1 MWAAG
6 AVFCL
11 GLELGCA
18 APERPTERSDAPA
31 AGLSDPAP
39 VASGSPLSAL
49 PALEELPASPSF
61 AGTLEFPFL
70 PGEPAGASVSI
81 GDTTHGRV
89 VQSKELL
96 ESDRLKILP
105 RQKERDLRYG
115 TDGLIGAIGF
125 ASQRLYEKTHTP
137 LWVGNVGRR
146 DGGDIEWSVSHNA
159 GRDADLAFAYKDP
172 VSGKP
177 VDPPDLVPVGRDGLS
192 ADRKLAFDAARTW
205 IVVRALLEYDGASLQ
220 YLFVSEPL
228 KKRLLEHAKASGE
241 PAKLIDQAAEVLRQP
256 VGAAPHD
263 DHLHVRVYCSA
274 LDVAGGCVD
283 FGMVHPYAR
292 VHDGERGKAR
302 QRALAALGDASP
314 EVRRRALL
322 RLGLIG
328 ERGDVETAQRFV
340 RDAAPEVRVAAVE
353 LTAALG
359 AEPDVGGL
367 AHRFSEETD
376 PAVLAAL
383 IDAIGRLGGPAAG
396 PFLRDLMLACDSA
409 PISADKLAGAFSTGF
424 EVPSEGACEAH
435 LLFAPRPI
443 AARPLDRGGLLVMA
457 ARAARFADRVE
468 PIEPLIRLVDP
479 ARPEL
484 AGVALESL
492 SFVTNQRLWQD
503 RDPRPLEKR
512 LTEAHERYARL
523 STTLGKAGRES
534 WLINGFGSRGYSVR
548 SLDRRSAWEL
558 VRALADEPHLAYN
571 ARATLARLLDQPRA
585 VVHFGPGD
593 ACRHLYGLLWE
604 HRRDLHLEAPND
616 AQRAACGAARE
627 KEKDRLRED

>member
-1 MWAAG
+1 MPAD
-6 AVFCL
+6 
-11 GLELGCA
+11 
-18 APERPTERSDAPA
+18 RTDAQPA
-31 AGLSDPAP
+31 SSADTSSL
-39 VASGSPLSAL
+39 VASSSPLS
-49 PALEELPASPSF
+49 ELPTTNDLPTPPLF
-61 AGTLEFPFL
+61 AGAQEFPFL
-70 PGEPAGASVSI
+70 PGEPSQASVSI

-89 VQSKELL
+89 VHSKELV
-96 ESDRLKILP
+96 ESERLKILP
-105 RQKERDLRYG
+105 RQKERDLKYG
-115 TDGLIGAIGF
+115 TDGLVGAIGF
-125 ASQRLYEKTHTP
+125 AAQRLFEKTHTP
-137 LWVGNVGRR
+137 LWIGNIGRR

-159 GRDADLAFAYKDP
+159 GRDADIAFAYKDP

-177 VDPPDLVPVGRDGLS
+177 VDPPDLVPIGRDGLS

-228 KKRLLEHAKASGE
+228 KKKLLEHAKASGE
-241 PAKLIDQAAEVLRQP
+241 SAKLIDQAAEVLRQP
-256 VGAAPHD
+256 AGAAPHD

-283 FGMVHPYAR
+283 FGMVHPYAKL
-292 VHDGERGKAR
+292 HDGERAKAR
-302 QRALAALGDASP
+302 QRALGALGDASP

-328 ERGDVETAQRFV
+328 ERADVEATRRFV

-353 LTAALG
+353 MTAALG
-359 AEPDVGGL
+359 GETDVAAL
-367 AHRFSEETD
+367 THRFSEESE

-383 IDAIGRLGGPAAG
+383 IDAVGRLGGPDAG
-396 PFLRDLMLACDSA
+396 PFLRDLMLSCDSA
-409 PISADKLAGAFSTGF
+409 PIAADKLSGAFSTGF

-443 AARPLDRGGLLVMA
+443 AERPLDRSGLLVMA
-457 ARAARFADRVE
+457 ARAARFSDRVE

-479 ARPEL
+479 VRPEL
-484 AGVALESL
+484 AAVALESL
-492 SFVTNQRLWQD
+492 SYVTNQRLWQD
-503 RDPRPLEKR
+503 RDPRPLDKR
-512 LTEAHERYARL
+512 LAEAHDRYARL
-523 STTLGKAGRES
+523 ASSFGKAGRES
-534 WLINGFGSRGYSVR
+534 WLINGFGSRGYAVR
-548 SLDRRSAWEL
+548 SLDRRAAWEL

-571 ARATLARLLDQPRA
+571 ARAVLAKLLDQPRS

-604 HRRDLHLEAPND
+604 HRRDLHLDPPTD

-627 KEKDRLRED
+627 KEKDRSRED